1 MHLVIN
7 QIPTKTSMENNYII
21 CVNRKQY
28 QDDDYWMGSLTIG
41 KVYKILQTY
50 DDNGIEFMIKND
62 YGFEHIYSES
72 MFKTRQEFRQE
83 KLNELGV

>member
-21 CVNRKQY
+21 CVNRKQ
-28 QDDDYWMGSLTIG
+28 WMGILTIG

-50 DDNGIEFMIKND
+50 DDNGIEFMIMDLNIFIQKVCLKQDKNLD
-62 YGFEHIYSES
+62 
-72 MFKTRQEFRQE
+72 K
-83 KLNELGV
+83 KN